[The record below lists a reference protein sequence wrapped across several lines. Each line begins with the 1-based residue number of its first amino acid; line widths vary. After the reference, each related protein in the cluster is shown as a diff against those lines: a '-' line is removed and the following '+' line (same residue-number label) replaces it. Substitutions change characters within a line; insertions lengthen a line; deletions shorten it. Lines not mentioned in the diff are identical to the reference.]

1 MIKSMTGFGKGC
13 YLEDNLEFD
22 IEIRSLN
29 SKFFELKI
37 RGFSLEGDEEIKFRK
52 YVKEKVHRGSINIT
66 IKVNGEDDQDDIVFN
81 KKKID
86 AIQNILND
94 IHIHYGQRLGLGD
107 IISSND
113 LVKNKVP
120 NINISNFLFSV
131 LDEALKE
138 LDEMRKKEGNLI
150 YKDISYRINK
160 SKTILE
166 NISRISEKF
175 SFEKQK
181 TLENKIQN
189 LTNDAKID
197 ENRLIQEIAFY
208 VEKSDITEEI
218 VRCRSHFDQLEL
230 YLKLSEPVGKRIIFI
245 TQEVLREVNT
255 IGSKSQQTELIK
267 EVVEFKDEIE
277 KIREQSH
284 NIL

>member
-1 MIKSMTGFGKGC
+1 MKSALLIQSF
-13 YLEDNLEFD
+13 
-22 IEIRSLN
+22 LN
-29 SKFFELKI
+29 LKI

-66 IKVNGEDDQDDIVFN
+66 IKVNGEDDQGDIVFN

-107 IISSND
+107 IISSSD

-138 LDEMRKKEGNLI
+138 LDEMRKKEGKLI

-160 SKTILE
+160 SKIILE

-181 TLENKIQN
+181 NIRKQN
-189 LTNDAKID
+189 T
-197 ENRLIQEIAFY
+197 
-208 VEKSDITEEI
+208 
-218 VRCRSHFDQLEL
+218 
-230 YLKLSEPVGKRIIFI
+230 KL
-245 TQEVLREVNT
+245 N
-255 IGSKSQQTELIK
+255 
-267 EVVEFKDEIE
+267 
-277 KIREQSH
+277 
-284 NIL
+284 